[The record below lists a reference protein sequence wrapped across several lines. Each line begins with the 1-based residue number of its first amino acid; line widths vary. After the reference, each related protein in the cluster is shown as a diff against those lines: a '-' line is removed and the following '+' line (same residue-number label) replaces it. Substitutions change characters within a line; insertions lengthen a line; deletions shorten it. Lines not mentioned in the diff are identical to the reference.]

1 MIFYRYAS
9 NIARLVNLEEYRLY
23 GMKSHECHVFMQTL
37 IQITYRDLFPKTIW
51 DALTKISHFL
61 EMFPQ
66 TSCIYN
72 I

>member
-1 MIFYRYAS
+1 
-9 NIARLVNLEEYRLY
+9 LEEYRLY
-23 GMKSHECHVFMQTL
+23 GMKSHERHVFMQTL
-37 IQITYRDLFPKTIW
+37 IPITYRDLFPKTIW

-66 TSCIYN
+66 TSCVYN